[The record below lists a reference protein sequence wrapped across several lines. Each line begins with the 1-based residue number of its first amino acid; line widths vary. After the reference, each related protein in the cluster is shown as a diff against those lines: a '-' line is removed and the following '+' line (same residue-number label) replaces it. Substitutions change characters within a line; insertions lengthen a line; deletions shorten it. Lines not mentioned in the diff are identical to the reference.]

1 AQYGKEYALDKPRRY
16 KTKQRGAQ
24 EAHEAI
30 RPSSASRIPDEI
42 AGQLSSDQARLYR
55 LIWQRAVASQM
66 AEALFDQVT
75 VDIEATTNDA
85 PRYIVR
91 ATGQTTR
98 FDGFRRVYWESS
110 DDAPDEDA
118 ENRLPELREEQ
129 DLRRLEVLPEQHF
142 TQPPPRFTEAALVKE
157 LESRGIGRPSTYAP
171 TISNLLDRKYVHL
184 DEKRLQP
191 EDVAFVVIDLLV
203 EHFGEVMDYSFTA
216 RMEEEL
222 DEIAEGKMRWVQVL
236 DEFYGPFERLLEKK
250 EDDIERPTEETGK
263 TCPKCP
269 EEGRDPPGNLVIK
282 LGRAGRFIA
291 CDRWPECDYSTDI
304 SGKERPAP
312 EKTGET
318 CPRCVEEG
326 RDPPGQLEKKT
337 GRYGPFTGCDR
348 YPECKYVKKEEQKT
362 GITCPKCREEGR
374 EPPGDIIVKRARR
387 RGGNVFYGC
396 NRYPECD
403 FTVGSK
409 PLPEPCPKDGW
420 VLIEAKDG
428 IKCARC
434 DYRRDQA
441 PAASAA
447 GGDGDGPT
455 EAA

>member
-1 AQYGKEYALDKPRRY
+1 
-16 KTKQRGAQ
+16 
-24 EAHEAI
+24 
-30 RPSSASRIPDEI
+30 
-42 AGQLSSDQARLYR
+42 
-55 LIWQRAVASQM
+55 M
-66 AEALFDQVT
+66 AEAVFDQLT
-75 VDIEATTNDA
+75 VDIDATAEDA
-85 PRYIVR
+85 PRYVVR

-98 FDGFRRVYWESS
+98 FDGFRRVYFEGR

-118 ENRLPELREEQ
+118 ESRLPELTEEQ
-129 DLRRLEVLPEQHF
+129 PLRRLDVVPEQHF

-157 LESRGIGRPSTYAP
+157 LESKGIGRPSTYAP
-171 TISNLLDRKYVHL
+171 TISNLQDRKYVQIE
-184 DEKRLQP
+184 DKRLFP

-203 EHFGEVMDYSFTA
+203 EHFADVVDYSFTA

-222 DEIAEGKMRWVQVL
+222 DEIAEGKLRWNQVL

-250 EDDIERPTEETGK
+250 EDEIERPKEETGQL
-263 TCPKCP
+263 CPKCP

-282 LGRAGRFIA
+282 LGRSGRFIA
-291 CDRWPECDYSTDI
+291 CDRWPECDYSTDV
-304 SGKERPAP
+304 SGKERPKP

-326 RDPPGQLEKKT
+326 REPPGELEKKT
-337 GRYGPFTGCDR
+337 GRFGPFVGCDR
-348 YPECKYVKKEEQKT
+348 YPECKYVKKEEQKI
-362 GITCPKCREEGR
+362 GISCPKCKEEGR
-374 EPPGDIIVKRARR
+374 DPAGDIIVKRARR

-409 PLPEPCPKDGW
+409 PLEEPCPKDGW

-434 DYRRDQA
+434 DYRRDAQGNEV
-441 PAASAA
+441 PADD
-447 GGDGDGPT
+447 GGEPT
-455 EAA
+455 EAATTRK